1 MPRRLPP
8 LLNLLLLAGLGLIT
22 SFGCAAQEVST
33 RAVEAEDARIKT
45 ALASR
50 LARIET
56 LREIEIEV
64 TSGVVRLQ
72 GEVAVEGQRE
82 TATVIAEN
90 VAGVLEVNN
99 AIEVSRALDQR
110 LQPALDAGI
119 AKLRALVS
127 SLPLLGVA
135 LAIVLLFWGLSR
147 LLSKLSLLNRLTPRN
162 PFLSDLVRQALR
174 AALMLVGVLIALDL
188 LGATALLGTL
198 LGTAGLVGLAVG
210 FAFKD
215 LVENYIASILLSLR
229 QPFAPNDHIVV
240 DGHEGLV
247 VSMNSRATLLMT
259 PDGNHLRIPNATVFK
274 SVMLNYTRNP
284 QRRFSFIVGLGV
296 DEDLARVQKLGVEVL
311 RRMHGVLADPEP
323 QVLVNALADS
333 SVSVEFLGWV
343 DQRTASFVKVTSE
356 AIRLM
361 KFALDEAGIEM
372 PEPTYRMLQLPPAT
386 PKPASVPASGSAP
399 TSTPARARD
408 RSGAEPAPVVQAD
421 VSLDRDVTEK
431 IEAERASAGSDN
443 LLHAD
448 APKE

>member
-22 SFGCAAQEVST
+22 SFACAAQEVST

-361 KFALDEAGIEM
+361 KFALDEADIEM

-386 PKPASVPASGSAP
+386 PKPASVPASASAP